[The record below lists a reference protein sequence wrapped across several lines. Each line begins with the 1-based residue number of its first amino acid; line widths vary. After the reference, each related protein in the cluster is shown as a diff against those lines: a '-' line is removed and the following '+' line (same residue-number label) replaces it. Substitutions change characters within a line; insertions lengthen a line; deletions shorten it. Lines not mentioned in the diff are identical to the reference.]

1 MPLRSFTALLMVAE
15 NVPAVK
21 LLRVKVTEVF
31 FAVVLSLELTVPE
44 TELLE
49 LSVSVKVLVV
59 RVDLSTTSLK
69 VAEKLEIEA
78 DAPFEGEVEETIGAV
93 VSITPFDP
101 AIVYLSKVSSFL
113 AHEYTISRIN
123 PEIRLVFIID
133 SSEKETD
140 TK

>member
-1 MPLRSFTALLMVAE
+1 MVAVY
-15 NVPAVK
+15 VPAVI
-21 LLRVKVTEVF
+21 LLGVKVTVVF

-69 VAEKLEIEA
+69 VAEMLEIFEVI
-78 DAPFEGEVEETIGAV
+78 APLEGEVEETVGAV
-93 VSITPFDP
+93 LSIPPFVP
-101 AIVYLSKVSSFL
+101 AIIYLSKESSFL
-113 AHEYTISRIN
+113 AHEYTNSRIST
-123 PEIRLVFIID
+123 EIRFVFIID
-133 SSEKETD
+133 LSEKETD

>member
-1 MPLRSFTALLMVAE
+1 MVAVYAAPM
-15 NVPAVK
+15 NK
-21 LLRVKVTEVF
+21 SLGVKVTVVF
-31 FAVVLSLELTVPE
+31 FAVELSLELTLPE

-49 LSVSVKVLVV
+49 LSVNVKVLVV
-59 RVDLSTTSLK
+59 RVELSTISLK

-78 DAPFEGEVEETIGAV
+78 VAPFEGEVEETVGAV
-93 VSITPFDP
+93 VSIPPFVP

-113 AHEYTISRIN
+113 AHEYTISRIS

>member
-1 MPLRSFTALLMVAE
+1 MVAE

-44 TELLE
+44 TALLE

-69 VAEKLEIEA
+69 VAEMLEIFEVI
-78 DAPFEGEVEETIGAV
+78 APLEGEVEETVGAV
-93 VSITPFDP
+93 LSIPPFVP
-101 AIVYLSKVSSFL
+101 AIIYLSKESSFL
-113 AHEYTISRIN
+113 AHEYTNSKISTN
-123 PEIRLVFIID
+123 IRFVFNIG

>member
-1 MPLRSFTALLMVAE
+1 MPFRSFTALLMVAVY
-15 NVPAVK
+15 VPVVI
-21 LLRVKVTEVF
+21 LLGVKVTVVF
-31 FAVVLSLELTVPE
+31 FAVVLLLEVTVPE

-49 LSVSVKVLVV
+49 LSTSLIVLVV
-59 RVDLSTTSLK
+59 RVESSITSLK
-69 VAEKLEIEA
+69 VAEKLETGMI
-78 DAPFEGEVEETIGAV
+78 APFEGEVEETVGAV

-113 AHEYTISRIN
+113 AHEYTISRIS

>member
-1 MPLRSFTALLMVAE
+1 MVAVY
-15 NVPAVK
+15 VPRVR
-21 LLRVKVTEVF
+21 LLGVKVTVVF

-59 RVDLSTTSLK
+59 RVELSTTSLK
-69 VAEKLEIEA
+69 VAEKLETEVT
-78 DAPFEGEVEETIGAV
+78 APFEGEVEETVGAV
-93 VSITPFDP
+93 VSIPPFVP

-113 AHEYTISRIN
+113 AHEYTISRIS

>member
-1 MPLRSFTALLMVAE
+1 MVAVY
-15 NVPAVK
+15 VPMNES
-21 LLRVKVTEVF
+21 LGVKVTVVF
-31 FAVVLSLELTVPE
+31 FSVVLLLEVTVPE

-69 VAEKLEIEA
+69 VAEMLEIFEVI
-78 DAPFEGEVEETIGAV
+78 APLEGEVEETVGAV
-93 VSITPFDP
+93 VSIPPFDP

-113 AHEYTISRIN
+113 AHEYTISRIS

>member
-31 FAVVLSLELTVPE
+31 FAVVLLLELTVPE
-44 TELLE
+44 TALLE

-59 RVDLSTTSLK
+59 RVELSTTSLK

-78 DAPFEGEVEETIGAV
+78 IAPFEGEVEETVGAV
-93 VSITPFDP
+93 VSSLK
-101 AIVYLSKVSSFL
+101 A
-113 AHEYTISRIN
+113 
-123 PEIRLVFIID
+123 
-133 SSEKETD
+133 
-140 TK
+140 

>member
-1 MPLRSFTALLMVAE
+1 MRSFTALLMVAVFAPMNE
-15 NVPAVK
+15 T
-21 LLRVKVTEVF
+21 LGVKVTVVF

-59 RVDLSTTSLK
+59 RVELFTTSLK
-69 VAEKLEIEA
+69 VAEKLEIETI
-78 DAPFEGEVEETIGAV
+78 APFDGEVEETVGAV
-93 VSITPFDP
+93 VSITLFVP

-113 AHEYTISRIN
+113 AHEYTISRIS
-123 PEIRLVFIID
+123 PEIMIVFIID

>member
-1 MPLRSFTALLMVAE
+1 MVAVFDPMNE
-15 NVPAVK
+15 S
-21 LLRVKVTEVF
+21 LGVKVTVVF

-59 RVDLSTTSLK
+59 RVELFTTSLK

-78 DAPFEGEVEETIGAV
+78 DAPFEGEVEETVGAV
-93 VSITPFDP
+93 VSITLFVP

-113 AHEYTISRIN
+113 AHEYTISRIS

>member
-1 MPLRSFTALLMVAE
+1 MPLRSFTALLMVAVFAPMNE
-15 NVPAVK
+15 S
-21 LLRVKVTEVF
+21 LGVKVT
-31 FAVVLSLELTVPE
+31 VVLSLELTVPE

-59 RVDLSTTSLK
+59 RVELFTTSLK
-69 VAEKLEIEA
+69 VAEKLEIETI
-78 DAPFEGEVEETIGAV
+78 APFDGEVEETVGAV
-93 VSITPFDP
+93 VSITLFVP

-113 AHEYTISRIN
+113 AHEYTITRIN

-133 SSEKETD
+133 SSKKETD

>member
-1 MPLRSFTALLMVAE
+1 MVAVYAPTDE
-15 NVPAVK
+15 S
-21 LLRVKVTEVF
+21 LGVKVTVVF

-59 RVDLSTTSLK
+59 RVELFTTSLK
-69 VAEKLEIEA
+69 VAEKLETEA
-78 DAPFEGEVEETIGAV
+78 DAPFEGEVEETVGAV
-93 VSITPFDP
+93 VSITPFVP
-101 AIVYLSKVSSFL
+101 AIVYFSKVSSFL

-123 PEIRLVFIID
+123 PEIRLVFIIN

>member
-1 MPLRSFTALLMVAE
+1 M
-15 NVPAVK
+15 
-21 LLRVKVTEVF
+21 F

-59 RVDLSTTSLK
+59 RVELSTTSLK
-69 VAEKLEIEA
+69 VAEMLEIFEVIV
-78 DAPFEGEVEETIGAV
+78 PLEGEVEETVGAV
-93 VSITPFDP
+93 LSIPPFVP

-113 AHEYTISRIN
+113 AHEYTNSRIST
-123 PEIRLVFIID
+123 EIRFVFIID
-133 SSEKETD
+133 LSEKETD